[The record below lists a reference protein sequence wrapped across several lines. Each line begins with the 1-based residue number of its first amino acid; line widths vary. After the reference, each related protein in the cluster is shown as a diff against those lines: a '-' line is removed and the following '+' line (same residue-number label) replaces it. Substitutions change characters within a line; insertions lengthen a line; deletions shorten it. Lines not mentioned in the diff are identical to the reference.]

1 MYFKRWHITSLL
13 KHQVKGGA
21 LYIAIFISIIISVF
35 LSLLIVLSYQN
46 SRTTSNLIQ
55 TSQLYCHL
63 NSALEIVQSSYF
75 SDELNNHWIK
85 SEFNDDSIRIT
96 KLNWGAYWLINAE
109 AKNRHASLQQSGIY
123 GTNMTPDTALM
134 IADNGR
140 PIGLSG
146 KVSFKATCYLPQ
158 AGIKA
163 AYIEGQSY
171 QPNFANASH
180 IRINKSDVPQPEKMM
195 VDGISN
201 QQKINV
207 LQDSLVYTLP
217 DNFSQSFVKKTLVL
231 EINSGRLSN
240 KHWNHNIKL
249 VSNSSI
255 EIDSS
260 CHLDN
265 ILIIAKKIK
274 FLKGFK
280 GKVHVI
286 ASDSIKIEGNC
297 QFNYPSS
304 LVIINESELAAPI
317 KAIVFDKDCQFF
329 GGLLA
334 LNTSN
339 NLSGTKVFIKLN
351 ASSSVSGFIYS
362 SDYAHLEGELNATVI
377 TRSLL
382 LQTPSA
388 VYENHIIN
396 CDLNPKKL
404 GHLLAIPPIFTKSK
418 KLVCCQKINT

>member
-1 MYFKRWHITSLL
+1 MYFKTWHINSLL

-35 LSLLIVLSYQN
+35 LSLLILLSYQN

-63 NSALEIVQSSYF
+63 NSALELVQSSYF
-75 SDELNNHWIK
+75 AEELNNKWIK

-96 KLNWGAYWLINAE
+96 KLNWGAYWLVNVE
-109 AKNRHASLQQSGIY
+109 AKNRHTSLQQSGIY
-123 GTNMTPDTALM
+123 GTGMTADTALM

-140 PIGLSG
+140 PIGVSG

-171 QPNFANASH
+171 QPDMGNASH
-180 IRINKSDVPQPEKMM
+180 IRINKSDIPQPEK
-195 VDGISN
+195 VILDAISN

-207 LQDSLVYTLP
+207 EQDSLVYALP
-217 DNFSQSFVKKTLVL
+217 DNFSQSFIKKTIVL

-260 CHLDN
+260 CHFDN

-274 FLKGFK
+274 FMKGFK

-286 ASDSIKIEGNC
+286 ASDSIKVEEKC

-304 LVIINESELAAPI
+304 LVILNESELAAPI

-329 GGLLA
+329 GGILA
-334 LNTSN
+334 LNASR
-339 NLSGTKVFIKLN
+339 NLNGTKVFIKLN

-377 TRSLL
+377 SRSLL

-388 VYENHIIN
+388 VYENHLIN
-396 CDLNPKKL
+396 CELNPKKFE
-404 GHLLAIPPIFTKSK
+404 HLLAIPPIFSKSK
-418 KLVCCQKINT
+418 KLICCQKINT